1 MRIVFSTLILLCFFS
16 AYSQKSEKEKY
27 LHLLAKK
34 TCECVEAR
42 KLSDSLSA
50 ENLQTEMGLCII
62 KGYSS
67 NIALGEKMYGKIIG
81 NDSLA
86 EKLGE
91 EVGLKMITECPDTFK
106 KLVNAYSEVKTEQTQ
121 PPAVFNPSLL
131 GKVIEIKKGDFIVL
145 SLMDSSKRIHNF
157 IFLMPFEGAD
167 LLISNSLKKNDDV
180 EVKYFEEE
188 FYDPKLKDYKYYK
201 ILQSL
206 VKK

>member
-1 MRIVFSTLILLCFFS
+1 MKPFFLPLILLCFFS
-16 AYSQKSEKEKY
+16 AYAQKSEKEKY
-27 LHLLAKK
+27 LELLAKK

-50 ENLQTEMGLCII
+50 TNFQTEMGLCIV
-62 KGYSS
+62 KEYSS
-67 NIALGEKMYGKIIG
+67 NAELSEKMYGKIIG

-106 KLVNAYSEVKTEQTQ
+106 KLVNAYLEDKTEEA
-121 PPAVFNPSLL
+121 PAPVFNPSLL
-131 GKVIEIKKGDFIVL
+131 GKVMEIRKGDFIVL
-145 SLMDSSKRIHNF
+145 ALMDSSKRTHNF

-167 LLISNSLKKNDDV
+167 LLISNSIKKNDQV

-188 FYDPKLKDYKYYK
+188 FYDPVLKDYKYYK
-201 ILQSL
+201 VLQSL

>member
-1 MRIVFSTLILLCFFS
+1 MKTIFSLLFFLCFCS
-16 AYSQKSEKEKY
+16 GYSQKSEKEKY
-27 LHLLAKK
+27 LEMLAKK

-50 ENLQTEMGLCII
+50 ENFQTEMGLCIF
-62 KGYSS
+62 KEYSS
-67 NIALGEKMYGKIIG
+67 NVALGEKVYGKIVG

-91 EVGLKMITECPDTFK
+91 EVGLKMISECPDTFK
-106 KLVNAYSEVKTEQTQ
+106 KLVNAYLVTKTEETPQ
-121 PPAVFNPSLL
+121 PVFNPSLL
-131 GKVIEIKKGDFIVL
+131 GKVNEIKKGDFIVL
-145 SLMDSSKRIHNF
+145 SLTDSSKRIHNF

-167 LLISNSLKKNDDV
+167 LLINNTLKKNDEV

-206 VKK
+206 IKK